1 MVLTDCPKQRRKENF
16 MRMEGNVMEVAKE
29 AKWIDDVGDGQLP
42 REAEV
47 EEL

>member
-1 MVLTDCPKQRRKENF
+1 
-16 MRMEGNVMEVAKE
+16 MERYVMELAMVAKL
-29 AKWIDDVGDGQLP
+29 IDDVGDGQLP